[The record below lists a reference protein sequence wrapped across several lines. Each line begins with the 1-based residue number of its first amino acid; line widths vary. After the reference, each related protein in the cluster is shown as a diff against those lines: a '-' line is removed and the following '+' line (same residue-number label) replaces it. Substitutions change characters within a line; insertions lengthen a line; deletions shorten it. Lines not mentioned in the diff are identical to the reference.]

1 MSKYKFTLKQARQ
14 LKGLRLQDAADK
26 MGVHLH
32 TIRNWELGITKIGA
46 QNLIKLCQVY
56 GIDQSNIVL
65 GD

>member
-26 MGVHLH
+26 MGVHLQ

-46 QNLIKLCQVY
+46 QNLSKLCQVY
-56 GIDQSNIVL
+56 GINQANVIIKN
-65 GD
+65 